1 VSLEEAQDY
10 AVNNFI
16 AQFGELPERRVENN
30 TLINIIRTCVKC
42 GYVLAMADQTIEDA
56 TTGLSTDN
64 IDRSLRAA

>member
-1 VSLEEAQDY
+1 MSLEEAQDY

-42 GYVLAMADQTIEDA
+42 GYVLATADQTIEDA
-56 TTGLSTDN
+56 TT
-64 IDRSLRAA
+64 